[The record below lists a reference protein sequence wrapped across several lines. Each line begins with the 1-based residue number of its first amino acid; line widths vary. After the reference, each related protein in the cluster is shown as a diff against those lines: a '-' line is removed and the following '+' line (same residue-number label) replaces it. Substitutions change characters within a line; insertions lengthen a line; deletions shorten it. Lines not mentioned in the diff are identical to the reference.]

1 MTTEVQCRCAECG
14 AEFAAEPEGGQ
25 RLLCGD
31 STVATDVERA
41 LCGKAALCLTD
52 PPYGLGES
60 STSKNDYVE
69 YDDSQENLVRLIE
82 GFMPLAAAAAP
93 VVVVTSGNG
102 NHRLYPRPT
111 WTMAWFTPAG
121 IGSGPWGFCCW
132 QPILCY
138 GKDPKLS
145 RGEGR
150 HPDAIVHT
158 EFAEKNGHPCPK
170 PIKFWCWLVERTSKS
185 GDLIYDAF
193 SGSGTTIIAAEMTGR
208 VVCAIELAPAYVDV
222 AVKRW
227 QEFTGKRATLDG
239 DGRGFDE
246 IAARRVPVVAT
257 PEPLAAGPIAR
268 HPYPEEAL
276 SPGAS

>member
-1 MTTEVQCRCAECG
+1 MTVECACQHCG
-14 AEFAAEPEGGQ
+14 QEFSAEPEGGH

-60 STSKNDYVE
+60 STSKNDYIE
-69 YDDSQENLVRLIE
+69 YDDSRDNLVRLID

-93 VVVVTSGNG
+93 VVVLTSGNR

-121 IGSGPWGFCCW
+121 IGTGPWGFCCW

-145 RGEGR
+145 RGEGS

-158 EFAEKNGHPCPK
+158 ESAEKNGHPCAK
-170 PIKFWCWLVERTSKS
+170 PIKFWCWLVERTSKI
-185 GDLIYDAF
+185 GDLIYEPF

-208 VVCAIELAPAYVDV
+208 VCHAIEISAVYCDL

-227 QEFTGKRATLDG
+227 SKFSGRTAVLAG
-239 DGRGFDE
+239 DGRDFDTVA
-246 IAARRVPVVAT
+246 AARGRS
-257 PEPLAAGPIAR
+257 AAA
-268 HPYPEEAL
+268 
-276 SPGAS
+276 